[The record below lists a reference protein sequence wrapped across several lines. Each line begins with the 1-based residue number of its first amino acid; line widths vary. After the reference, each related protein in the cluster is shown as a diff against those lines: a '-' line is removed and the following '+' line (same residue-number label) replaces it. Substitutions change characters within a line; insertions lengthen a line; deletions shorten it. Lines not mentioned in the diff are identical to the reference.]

1 MAAYS
6 EGMALHDQ
14 AAVLP
19 MSAAVDVPRLLGNV
33 SAGVDRT
40 AAKFDALAAEPA
52 LQEAAAELGDVRLA
66 LGNLRGALQAQVAA
80 GSVDPDLLRE
90 RLAALDAS
98 LQRFRTR
105 IEPPPAG

>member
-6 EGMALHDQ
+6 EAMALHDQ

-19 MSAAVDVPRLLGNV
+19 MSADADRPRLLGDA
-33 SAGVDRT
+33 SAGLDRT
-40 AAKFDALAAEPA
+40 AARFEALAADPA
-52 LQEAAAELGDVRLA
+52 MKEAAAELGDVRLA
-66 LGNLRGALQAQVAA
+66 LGNLRGALGAQVAA

-98 LQRFRTR
+98 LQRFRGR
-105 IEPPPAG
+105 VEPPPAG